1 MTIRIVAD
9 SSCDLPPEVIA
20 RYGIYVVPIYINV
33 GSQSYL
39 DGINLTRDEFYK
51 KLPTFSEHPTTAV
64 PSPQKFRAMYDAL
77 ADEGASAVLSI
88 HISSSLSAIIN
99 VAKVAAQETT

>member
-1 MTIRIVAD
+1 MPVRIATD
-9 SSCDLPPEVIA
+9 STCDLPAEVVA
-20 RYGIYVVPIYINV
+20 RYGIRVVPLYINV

-39 DGINLTRDEFYK
+39 DGIDMTREEFYR
-51 KLPTFSEHPTTAV
+51 KLPAFTKQPTTAV

-88 HISSSLSAIIN
+88 HISSSLSAIVN
-99 VAKVAAQETT
+99 VAQVAAQE